1 MNLCP
6 ICGTPYEDKIRIC
19 PNCGNAIGSVPAANP
34 EDTSFLYGA
43 PVQTSFSMPESVP
56 EPMPKSMPDPSPE
69 PMPEPVPEPMPEPSP
84 DFMPGLSPDDVPVQP
99 IWVTDSKK
107 KPSDGPLDES
117 FLNDPSFN
125 APVREDSYSKK
136 NPAAYDTQRDSST
149 GTDRDVDI
157 FDEVADSASLIFSN
171 MSPKIKKF
179 VIITII
185 TTLLSIIPFIYMSC
199 THQSTESIIN
209 NIIPT
214 QTSWPAN

>member
-6 ICGTPYEDKIRIC
+6 MCGTPYEDKIRFC
-19 PNCGNAIGSVPAANP
+19 PNCGNAIGPVPAANP
-34 EDTSFLYGA
+34 EDTSYLYGA
-43 PVQTSFSMPESVP
+43 PVQTASSMPEPSTGLLPNVP
-56 EPMPKSMPDPSPE
+56 PDSS
-69 PMPEPVPEPMPEPSP
+69 PEPVPEPMPEPSP

-125 APVREDSYSKK
+125 APVGEDSYSKK

-199 THQSTESIIN
+199 THQSAESIIEK
-209 NIIPT
+209 IIPAAT
-214 QTSWPAN
+214 TWPGN